1 MSEKTPK
8 EGKGKKGFKTIM
20 IIIIIVLGIAGGAFG
35 GYMLVNKNNNEA
47 KKNNMQV
54 VNNNVPQGTSAQT
67 PTQAAANG
75 AIQPVISDYTFE
87 LGEFLVNLS
96 DEGEKRF
103 VKANIYIGYS
113 NKKLSKEL
121 ESKKPMLRDA
131 ANSVLRSKKAKDFTP
146 KGTEDIKIEILNRLN
161 PMFKEG
167 RCESIYFN
175 EILVQ

>member
-1 MSEKTPK
+1 MSEKTAK
-8 EGKGKKGFKTIM
+8 EGKGKKTFKTI
-20 IIIIIVLGIAGGAFG
+20 IIIIIVVLAICGGAFG
-35 GYMLVNKNNNEA
+35 GYMLVNKNNSQA
-47 KKNNMQV
+47 SGSNMQV
-54 VNNNVPQGTSAQT
+54 VNNNA
-67 PTQAAANG
+67 PTQAASTQTFANG
-75 AIQPVISDYTFE
+75 TMQPVISEFTFE

-113 NKKLSKEL
+113 NKKLAKEL
-121 ESKKPMLRDA
+121 EGRTPMLRDA
-131 ANSVLRSKKAKDFTP
+131 INSVLRAKKAKDFTP
-146 KGTEDIKIEILNRLN
+146 KGTEDIKLEILNRIN

>member
-1 MSEKTPK
+1 MSEKKPK
-8 EGKGKKGFKTIM
+8 EGKKTIKTIM
-20 IIIIIVLGIAGGAFG
+20 IIILIVLAIAGGTFG
-35 GYMLVNKNNNEA
+35 GYMLVNKNNNKA
-47 KKNNMQV
+47 SNNNMQV
-54 VNNNVPQGTSAQT
+54 VNNTAAQGNSTQAGAQT
-67 PTQAAANG
+67 SGNAT
-75 AIQPVISDYTFE
+75 IQPVISEFSFE

-113 NKKLSKEL
+113 NKKLAKEL

-131 ANSVLRSKKAKDFTP
+131 INSVLRAKKAKDFTP
-146 KGTEDIKIEILNRLN
+146 KGTEDIKLEILNRIN
-161 PMFKEG
+161 PMFTEG

>member
-1 MSEKTPK
+1 MSEKTAK
-8 EGKGKKGFKTIM
+8 EGKGKKSFKTV
-20 IIIIIVLGIAGGAFG
+20 IIVIVIILAICGGAFG
-35 GYMLVNKNNNEA
+35 GYMLVNKNIIGASGNNTQA
-47 KKNNMQV
+47 
-54 VNNNVPQGTSAQT
+54 VNNNISQVPAGQIASQV
-67 PTQAAANG
+67 PVNG
-75 AIQPVISDYTFE
+75 VVQPVISEFTFE

-113 NKKLSKEL
+113 NKKLAKEL
-121 ESKKPMLRDA
+121 EGKTPMLRDA
-131 ANSVLRSKKAKDFTP
+131 INSVLRAKKAKDFTQ
-146 KGTEDIKIEILNRLN
+146 KGTEDIKLEILNRIN